1 MRLRLV
7 SVALALLQALVF
19 SGCATPRSDT
29 SYVTLLPSPD
39 GSVGQV
45 LVQGAR
51 GEQLIARARDA
62 APLDGSAP
70 PTPVDAARFQRDF
83 AEALAAQP
91 VLPAVF
97 VLYFESG
104 STQFTAESQEVLPQI
119 VRNAALRASA
129 DMSIVGHSDTLG
141 SAELNEALS
150 LKRAQAVADWLVSQ
164 GAKVDT
170 LTVRALGKRQL
181 QVATPDARDEAR
193 NRRVEVTVR

>member
-1 MRLRLV
+1 
-7 SVALALLQALVF
+7 
-19 SGCATPRSDT
+19 
-29 SYVTLLPSPD
+29 
-39 GSVGQV
+39 
-45 LVQGAR
+45 
-51 GEQLIARARDA
+51 
-62 APLDGSAP
+62 
-70 PTPVDAARFQRDF
+70 
-83 AEALAAQP
+83 
-91 VLPAVF
+91 
-97 VLYFESG
+97 
-104 STQFTAESQEVLPQI
+104 VLPQI